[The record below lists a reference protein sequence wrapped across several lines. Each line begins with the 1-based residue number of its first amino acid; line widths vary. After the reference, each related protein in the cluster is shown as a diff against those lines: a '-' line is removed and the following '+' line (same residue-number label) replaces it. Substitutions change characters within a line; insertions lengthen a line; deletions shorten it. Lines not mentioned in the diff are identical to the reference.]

1 MPVTSPPTGPV
12 EWVAITFPGPT
23 LGTGVAAPPGQV
35 VEAKTV
41 RVLDAVVVHKAADG
55 TVTEGERGR
64 RGPGLLGTVART
76 AVVAGTATAVA
87 GRVDAAQQAA
97 AQRQQEGA
105 AAQEQLRQMQLQAQI
120 DSQVDTRLTGAVQ
133 AAPPQAA
140 PAPARPSVDE
150 LHAQLT
156 KLGELRTAGLLTD
169 GEFAEQKARLLA

>member
-1 MPVTSPPTGPV
+1 MRRG
-12 EWVAITFPGPT
+12 FG
-23 LGTGVAAPPGQV
+23 
-35 VEAKTV
+35 
-41 RVLDAVVVHKAADG
+41 
-55 TVTEGERGR
+55 RGR

-120 DSQVDTRLTGAVQ
+120 DSQVDARLTGAVQ

-156 KLGELRTAGLLTD
+156 KLGELRTAGLMTV
-169 GEFAEQKARLLA
+169 GEFAKPKARLLA

>member
-1 MPVTSPPTGPV
+1 MRRG
-12 EWVAITFPGPT
+12 FG
-23 LGTGVAAPPGQV
+23 
-35 VEAKTV
+35 
-41 RVLDAVVVHKAADG
+41 
-55 TVTEGERGR
+55 RGR

-120 DSQVDTRLTGAVQ
+120 DSQVDARLTGAVQ

-156 KLGELRTAGLLTD
+156 KLGELRTAGLMTV
-169 GEFAEQKARLLA
+169 GEFAEQKARLLV

>member
-1 MPVTSPPTGPV
+1 MRRG
-12 EWVAITFPGPT
+12 FG
-23 LGTGVAAPPGQV
+23 
-35 VEAKTV
+35 
-41 RVLDAVVVHKAADG
+41 
-55 TVTEGERGR
+55 RGR

-76 AVVAGTATAVA
+76 AVVAGTASAVA

-97 AQRQQEGA
+97 AQRQHEGA

-120 DSQVDTRLTGAVQ
+120 DGQVDARLGGA
-133 AAPPQAA
+133 AQAA

-169 GEFAEQKARLLA
+169 AEFAEQKARLLA

>member
-1 MPVTSPPTGPV
+1 MRRG
-12 EWVAITFPGPT
+12 FG
-23 LGTGVAAPPGQV
+23 
-35 VEAKTV
+35 
-41 RVLDAVVVHKAADG
+41 
-55 TVTEGERGR
+55 RGR

-76 AVVAGTATAVA
+76 AVVAGTASAVA

-97 AQRQQEGA
+97 AQRQQQSA
-105 AAQEQLRQMQLQAQI
+105 CAQEQLRQMQMQAQI
-120 DSQVDTRLTGAVQ
+120 DAQIEARIAGAAH

-169 GEFAEQKARLLA
+169 EEFAAQKARLLA

>member
-1 MPVTSPPTGPV
+1 MRRG
-12 EWVAITFPGPT
+12 FG
-23 LGTGVAAPPGQV
+23 
-35 VEAKTV
+35 
-41 RVLDAVVVHKAADG
+41 
-55 TVTEGERGR
+55 RGR

-120 DSQVDTRLTGAVQ
+120 DSQVDARLTGAVQ

-140 PAPARPSVDE
+140 PAPARGVTTRSTSLLFVSDGTAVRVAAHPSRGV
-150 LHAQLT
+150 
-156 KLGELRTAGLLTD
+156 KYLRESGMSV
-169 GEFAEQKARLLA
+169 R